1 MNTNLLEEKL
11 KKELPNLWYIGLF
24 NYRYWKSGD
33 FIPGEEWSWFETL
46 DKDIKDSSISCEE
59 KRKALKLLW
68 SNIKEFL
75 RKGYKPISYYPE
87 KPETYWWWHPELWGK
102 AIDPLEVLK
111 EICP

>member
-1 MNTNLLEEKL
+1 LFYLYLVEL
-11 KKELPNLWYIGLF
+11 KPFAEQYYRQFQTKFYLHLVELKHLCYIGLF

-46 DKDIKDSSISCEE
+46 DEDIKDSSIPCEE

-87 KPETYWWWHPELWGK
+87 KPK
-102 AIDPLEVLK
+102 AY
-111 EICP
+111 